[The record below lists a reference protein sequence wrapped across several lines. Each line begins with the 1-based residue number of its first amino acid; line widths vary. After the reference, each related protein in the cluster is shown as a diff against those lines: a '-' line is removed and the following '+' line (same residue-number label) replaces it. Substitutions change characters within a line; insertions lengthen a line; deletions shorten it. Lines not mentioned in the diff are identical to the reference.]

1 MLRTNEFVGSFGVV
15 SRDERPWTCHRPVN
29 VPFAGGFYGSAP
41 ANDTYPSFNL
51 SLKPNKTIHSTAEA
65 GGLSGEV

>member
-1 MLRTNEFVGSFGVV
+1 VSF
-15 SRDERPWTCHRPVN
+15 T
-29 VPFAGGFYGSAP
+29 GGFYGSAP

-51 SLKPNKTIHSTAEA
+51 SLKPNKTIHSTAEV